1 MSDFTTSAAPAATPA
16 PTSTPDAL
24 SLDALKAVADLLG
37 GGEVVAYR
45 PVFAHVFGGATPALL
60 LSQFWFWTNTPT
72 VKGRDGWFYKT
83 QREITQE
90 TGLTR
95 RETDTTRRKLVALG
109 VLSENLRGVP
119 ATQHYHLHKERLY
132 QLLWEHLEKQK
143 ASEKTDT
150 SQFVR
155 NRQTGLHKSAKLDC
169 TKAPNKLAR
178 NRQTITETT
187 PETTSKRTQTRARPG
202 VLPSAS
208 GEQTRM
214 EQPKTERPKAP
225 DPLTA
230 LPAPEYAE
238 LEIQARAQLV
248 TENRSPVSDSLR
260 QGKSHR
266 LVKQRMREMLA
277 ATGIMKPLD
286 TLRSHSPDTDHP
298 C

>member
-208 GEQTRM
+208 GKKPDEKM
-214 EQPKTERPKAP
+214 GHEKTERQQALYRAGAAKIKDALDAARKSNPE
-225 DPLTA
+225 
-230 LPAPEYAE
+230 LPATKTSGLLPAGVLAPHRPEGGTANE
-238 LEIQARAQLV
+238 FE
-248 TENRSPVSDSLR
+248 ECP
-260 QGKSHR
+260 
-266 LVKQRMREMLA
+266 
-277 ATGIMKPLD
+277 TG
-286 TLRSHSPDTDHP
+286 R
-298 C
+298 

>member
-95 RETDTTRRKLVALG
+95 RETDTARRKLVALG

-169 TKAPNKLAR
+169 TKAPNKIVQK
-178 NRQTITETT
+178 RQTSLRETAKLLQRLHQRPLQKGLRRAHGQEFCLRLRGRSPTRRWDTRRRNDSRPCTE
-187 PETTSKRTQTRARPG
+187 QARPRSRT
-202 VLPSAS
+202 PW
-208 GEQTRM
+208 T
-214 EQPKTERPKAP
+214 QPAKAIP
-225 DPLTA
+225 NSRQQR
-230 LPAPEYAE
+230 LPAF
-238 LEIQARAQLV
+238 
-248 TENRSPVSDSLR
+248 SLPAC
-260 QGKSHR
+260 R
-266 LVKQRMREMLA
+266 LP
-277 ATGIMKPLD
+277 TGRK
-286 TLRSHSPDTDHP
+286 RHHK
-298 C
+298 

>member
-95 RETDTTRRKLVALG
+95 RETDTARRKLVALG

-155 NRQTGLHKSAKLDC
+155 NRQTGLHKSARLVC

-187 PETTSKRTQTRARPG
+187 PEKTQKITQTRARP
-202 VLPSAS
+202 VLPPAS
-208 GEQTRM
+208 GEKPDKTDH
-214 EQPKTERPKAP
+214 KTEHQTMGHEKAGH
-225 DPLTA
+225 DKTEQQQAVYRAGTA
-230 LPAPEYAE
+230 KIKGALDA
-238 LEIQARAQLV
+238 ARKG
-248 TENRSPVSDSLR
+248 SP
-260 QGKSHR
+260 
-266 LVKQRMREMLA
+266 
-277 ATGIMKPLD
+277 
-286 TLRSHSPDTDHP
+286 SPP
-298 C
+298 G

>member
-95 RETDTTRRKLVALG
+95 RETDTARRKLVALG

-150 SQFVR
+150 SQFAQK
-155 NRQTGLHKSAKLDC
+155 RQTGLHKSAKQACAKPPNYYRDYIRED
-169 TKAPNKLAR
+169 TKDDSDAR
-178 NRQTITETT
+178 AARSAFGFGGEAQQEDGT
-187 PETTSKRTQTRARPG
+187 PEGRERQDGERQDRETAGRVPSGHGQDQGRLKCSPQRQPQPAGMKDPERKDFRP
-202 VLPSAS
+202 
-208 GEQTRM
+208 
-214 EQPKTERPKAP
+214 
-225 DPLTA
+225 
-230 LPAPEYAE
+230 
-238 LEIQARAQLV
+238 
-248 TENRSPVSDSLR
+248 SPVPPP
-260 QGKSHR
+260 K
-266 LVKQRMREMLA
+266 
-277 ATGIMKPLD
+277 
-286 TLRSHSPDTDHP
+286 
-298 C
+298 

>member
-24 SLDALKAVADLLG
+24 SLDALTAVADLLG

-45 PVFAHVFGGATPALL
+45 PVFAHVFGSATPALL

-150 SQFVR
+150 SQFAQK
-155 NRQTGLHKSAKLDC
+155 RQTSLHETAKLLQRLHQRPLQKGLRRAHGQEFCLRLRGRSPTRRWDTRRRNDSRPC
-169 TKAPNKLAR
+169 TE
-178 NRQTITETT
+178 Q
-187 PETTSKRTQTRARPG
+187 ARPRSRT
-202 VLPSAS
+202 PW
-208 GEQTRM
+208 T
-214 EQPKTERPKAP
+214 QPAKAIP
-225 DPLTA
+225 NSRQQR
-230 LPAPEYAE
+230 LPAF
-238 LEIQARAQLV
+238 
-248 TENRSPVSDSLR
+248 SLPAC
-260 QGKSHR
+260 R
-266 LVKQRMREMLA
+266 LP
-277 ATGIMKPLD
+277 TGRKG
-286 TLRSHSPDTDHP
+286 HHK
-298 C
+298 